1 MAIVTTTTIKK
12 KGNEAK
18 VSTTTYKPM
27 ENPGRR
33 KVDNSALHGQAFTN
47 KLYKKIGRIKKNY
60 EEFKDYAENN
70 EFNYFITLSAVT
82 PECKKAILKKIKKL
96 DASASNV
103 CIAAWT
109 WETYTGDLH
118 YHIML
123 NSSLSI
129 EILAQIFDECDYNIQ
144 VIYDQPRLIGYFRK
158 NFNDTIYVLKQT
170 EKTTLNVDYDDLR
183 EKQIEILNY
192 SRILTNSTNL
202 NKIEEIVI
210 KHATD
215 EDIKEVRK
223 ECDCKESY
231 EFSKN
236 GANVKVDKYIK
247 KEEESTIAVIA
258 PVTSKEEESTTST
271 TTASAPAGTHDFIV
285 KLDAPHKDAEEIMQE
300 QAQAVADEMEAFM
313 NKVLGQEENNV
324 NKAEKSHKININNIF
339 KKKEW
344 QLCLQKESL
353 IKPQHFNWWTKAITS

>member
-1 MAIVTTTTIKK
+1 MAMTRTIKK
-12 KGNEAK
+12 KGNKAE
-18 VSTTTYKPM
+18 VYDVNYKPI

-70 EFNYFITLSAVT
+70 EFNYFITLSAIT
-82 PECKKAILKKIKKL
+82 PERKKSILKKLMKL
-96 DASASNV
+96 DASASYV

-123 NSSLSI
+123 NSSLSQEEI
-129 EILAQIFDECDYNIQ
+129 EKCLVKCNYDIKA
-144 VIYDQPRLIGYFRK
+144 IYDQKKLIGYFRK
-158 NFNDTIYVLKQT
+158 NIYDTIYVLKQT
-170 EKTTLNVDYDDLR
+170 EKTTLDVDYADLR

-192 SRILTNSTNL
+192 SNIITKSTKL
-202 NKIEEIVI
+202 KKTEVTVI

-215 EDIKEVRK
+215 KEVK
-223 ECDCKESY
+223 ELEKEYTCKESY

-236 GANVKVDKYIK
+236 GANVKIDKYIK
-247 KEEESTIAVIA
+247 KEEEST
-258 PVTSKEEESTTST
+258 TT
-271 TTASAPAGTHDFIV
+271 TTAPVAPKVEENITFTTTAEVAPAGTHNFIA
-285 KLDAPHKDAEEIMQE
+285 KLDVPHKDAEEIMKE
-300 QAQAVADEMEAFM
+300 QAQAVADE
-313 NKVLGQEENNV
+313 VLGQEENSV
-324 NKAEKSHKININNIF
+324 NKAENSHKINIDNIF

-353 IKPQHFNWWTKAITS
+353 IKQQHFN